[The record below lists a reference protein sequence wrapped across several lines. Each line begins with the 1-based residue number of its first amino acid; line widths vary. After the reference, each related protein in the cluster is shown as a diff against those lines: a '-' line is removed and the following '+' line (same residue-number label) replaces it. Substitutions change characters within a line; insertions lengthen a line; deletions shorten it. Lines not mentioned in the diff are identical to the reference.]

1 MSLKDIEQRVM
12 KLEDQCARYD
22 ERIDDLQ
29 AGNKELKDHLDKQD
43 EGQEQFKD
51 SMFDK
56 MNAQRSLIIT
66 TLVGVIVAIVGSV
79 AFVAISRLW

>member
-1 MSLKDIEQRVM
+1 M